1 VAGVVCLVKL
11 AVLVTSLE
19 GFFLSRIV
27 GGSGMR
33 LQNFKVEK
41 YLALVVTL
49 LAALYLFEMVK

>member
-1 VAGVVCLVKL
+1 MCLVKL